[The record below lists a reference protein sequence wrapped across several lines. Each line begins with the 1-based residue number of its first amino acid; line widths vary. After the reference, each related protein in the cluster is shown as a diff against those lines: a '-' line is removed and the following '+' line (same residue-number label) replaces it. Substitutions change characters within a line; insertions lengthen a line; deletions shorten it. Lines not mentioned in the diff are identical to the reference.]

1 MLVGIYQLFL
11 LKMIRKA
18 VVRHWIEEIESGRIN
33 LPQVL
38 ESYTEELLG
47 QVDALFFGYVDAET
61 KKSIA
66 GGFKNFTRAQLVKL
80 RKRWAVR
87 RRDSAPTS

>member
-1 MLVGIYQLFL
+1 M
-11 LKMIRKA
+11 KMIRKA

-47 QVDALFFGYVDAET
+47 QVDARFFWLC
-61 KKSIA
+61 
-66 GGFKNFTRAQLVKL
+66 RC
-80 RKRWAVR
+80 
-87 RRDSAPTS
+87 